1 MCKGRT
7 YVQGMK
13 RTALSLASMA
23 FCATTG
29 LTLPAAGQVMHTA
42 DSVVSVTWL
51 DGWRQEDGTH
61 YAGIQIDL
69 APGWKTYW
77 RAPGDGGIPTTANWE
92 RSENLAVAEVL
103 WPRPEVF
110 RTYGM
115 RSVGYA
121 DRVVLPVHLEAEGNG
136 AINIE
141 LDLRLGVC
149 NEICMPVEVSLSGQV
164 QPDEVVGRVPIQA
177 ALTNRPQPMDA
188 KMDCTLVPLEGEYRL
203 DIATNIPALEGNAET
218 SVVELGDGMVWV
230 SEPDFM
236 RDDNW
241 VMSSVRLIRQNED
254 AQIDLSTLRLTM
266 LTTTSAI
273 ELTGCD

>member
-1 MCKGRT
+1 
-7 YVQGMK
+7 MK
-13 RTALSLASMA
+13 RTALSLACLA
-23 FCATTG
+23 FCATSG
-29 LTLPAAGQVMHTA
+29 SLPAAGQVLHTT

-51 DGWRQEDGTH
+51 DGWQQEDGSH
-61 YAGIQIDL
+61 YSGIQIDL

-77 RAPGDGGIPTTANWE
+77 RAPGDGGIPTTTNWD
-92 RSENLAVAEVL
+92 RSENLADAQVM
-103 WPRPEVF
+103 WPRPKVF

-121 DRVVLPVHLEAEGNG
+121 ERVVLPVHLEAEGAG
-136 AINIE
+136 PINVE

-149 NEICMPVEVSLSGQV
+149 NEICLPVDVSLSGHV
-164 QPDEVVGRVPIQA
+164 RSDEVVGRVPIQA
-177 ALTNRPQPMDA
+177 ALTNMPEPMDA
-188 KMDCTLVPLEGEYRL
+188 EMDCTLIPLDGEYRL
-203 DIATNIPALEGNAET
+203 DIAANIPELEGNAET

-236 RDDNW
+236 RDDTW
-241 VMSSVRLIRQNED
+241 VMSTVRLIRQDED